1 MSSSFINTKVNINI
15 IHKINFFF
23 FEIMF
28 LVVELLLYLGSGID
42 FENNHGTSTLNLF
55 YMGYIGCLIELILM
69 AQIRHQSS
77 STLQKKILKFIVYM
91 GCYIGYLIIVWWPKL
106 CIQGLVPLHKPVIL
120 FSMQVLAHNLSRWVT
135 HNI

>member
-1 MSSSFINTKVNINI
+1 MSSSFINTKVNMNI

-91 GCYIGYLIIVWWPKL
+91 GYIGYLIIVWWPKL
-106 CIQGLVPLHKPVIL
+106 CIQGHVPLHKPVIL